1 MCSSNVRR
9 LMYSELALYIVAD
22 ILYILYAISLV
33 KCRATAYYF
42 RNNSVAV
49 CFTTKLWDQILSE
62 VDCQVG
68 TTD

>member
-1 MCSSNVRR
+1 MCNSNVRR

-49 CFTTKLWDQILSE
+49 RFTTGYLILKR
-62 VDCQVG
+62 QK
-68 TTD
+68 

>member
-1 MCSSNVRR
+1 MCNSNVRR

-49 CFTTKLWDQILSE
+49 RFTTKQWDQILSE

-68 TTD
+68 TG